1 MELSKDAD
9 KKGEKGSYLRVPNCI
24 TSVTLTSTAN
34 VSSFNYYYKFFNMR
48 LKRQLRM
55 NSRSE
60 FLRVRNDGKSYSG
73 KYLVLGLLEDQ
84 KVNSGFKF
92 GIIVTKKI
100 GNAVMRTL
108 IRRRIKGIISS
119 FGETLDFSGYMVV
132 IPRYL
137 AKEASY
143 ENLES
148 DWKRLVKK
156 AGIGNL
162 KNNNEA
168 FN

>member
-1 MELSKDAD
+1 MELSKDVD
-9 KKGEKGSYLRVPNCI
+9 KRGEKGSYLRVPNCI
-24 TSVTLTSTAN
+24 TSVTLTSTAK
-34 VSSFNYYYKFFNMR
+34 VSSFNCYFKFFNMR

-60 FLRVRNDGKSYSG
+60 FLRVRNEGKSYSG

-84 KVNSGFKF
+84 KFNSRFKF

-132 IPRYL
+132 IPRCL

-143 ENLES
+143 EHLES

-162 KNNNEA
+162 ENNNEA

>member
-1 MELSKDAD
+1 
-9 KKGEKGSYLRVPNCI
+9 
-24 TSVTLTSTAN
+24 
-34 VSSFNYYYKFFNMR
+34 MR

-60 FLRVRNDGKSYSG
+60 FLRVRKDGKSYSG
-73 KYLVLGLLEDQ
+73 KYLVIGLLEDHQ
-84 KVNSGFKF
+84 VKSRFKF
-92 GIIVTKKI
+92 GIIVTKKL
-100 GNAVMRTL
+100 GKAVMRTL

-119 FGETLDFSGYMVV
+119 FGETLEFSGYIVV

-143 ENLES
+143 KNLES

-156 AGIGNL
+156 AGICNL
-162 KNNNEA
+162 ENNNEA

>member
-73 KYLVLGLLEDQ
+73 KYLLIGLLEDQ

-162 KNNNEA
+162 ENNNEA

>member
-1 MELSKDAD
+1 
-9 KKGEKGSYLRVPNCI
+9 
-24 TSVTLTSTAN
+24 
-34 VSSFNYYYKFFNMR
+34 MR

-73 KYLVLGLLEDQ
+73 KYLVLGLLEEQ

-108 IRRRIKGIISS
+108 IRRRIKGIRSS
-119 FGETLDFSGYMVV
+119 FGEPLDFSGYMVV
-132 IPRYL
+132 SPRYR

-162 KNNNEA
+162 ENNNEA